1 MKIELRMYRREE
13 GFGALGL
20 FNSRNTR
27 NERESDQESYPDP
40 ADVAG
45 EKAQENI
52 EEHEDRGPLRIM
64 ADGFLN
70 MRDFA
75 VDTVMG
81 KVERAQENKRLYQEE
96 HRKHEKQ
103 AIKQQARDD
112 AYGRNQGDDQGSQGF
127 LQNLA
132 MGLNNT
138 GNAFAQAPPEE
149 PRREDE
155 RSSRR
160 EEKPE
165 RNRRRRDDWGQLF

>member
-27 NERESDQESYPDP
+27 NERESDQESYPDA

-45 EKAQENI
+45 EKASENI
-52 EEHEDRGPLRIM
+52 QQEDRGPLRIM

-96 HRKHEKQ
+96 YRKHEKQ
-103 AIKQQARDD
+103 AIKKQARDD

-138 GNAFAQAPPEE
+138 GNAFAQEPPA
-149 PRREDE
+149 REE
-155 RSSRR
+155 RSPKKEDRR
-160 EEKPE
+160 GREKSE
-165 RNRRRRDDWGQLF
+165 DRRRRDDWGQLF